1 MPFGCIIAVSCVEKG
16 VIMISDLI
24 FSANVVVPIFLLIM
38 LGYALTRLKLWD
50 EHFLKIANNVC
61 FKCLLPVLLFYNVAT
76 ANIFEVF
83 NGKLI
88 LYVCLCACLLCG
100 ALFLIVPIFVKDNKR
115 RGVMIQGTFRSN
127 FLLFGVPLGLSIGG
141 TAGSVLA
148 AVVASFY
155 VPVINMLSVI
165 SLYVFSDAKGKNLK
179 SALLGIVKNPLIIG
193 GVSGLIFSLIRNS
206 IGFELPV
213 IVDSTLFNIK
223 STATPLAFLIL
234 GGDLKFNNMLKNVK
248 ISIFSVLGKTV
259 LIPAV
264 MLTISA
270 FLGFDPLEMAILVAV
285 FATPNAVSS
294 YAMARNYEA
303 DHELAGEIIT
313 LGTLLSV
320 LTIFAFIT
328 ITKTF
333 GLI

>member
-1 MPFGCIIAVSCVEKG
+1 M
-16 VIMISDLI
+16 SDLL

-38 LGYALTRLKLWD
+38 LGYALTRVKLWD
-50 EHFLKIANNVC
+50 EHFLKIANDVC
-61 FKCLLPVLLFYNVAT
+61 FKCLLPVLLFYNVAS

-88 LYVCLCACLLCG
+88 LYVCLCACALCG
-100 ALFLIVPIFVKDNKR
+100 LLFLVVPMFVKDNKR

-141 TAGSVLA
+141 AEGSVLA

-165 SLYVFSDAKGKNLK
+165 SLYVFSDAKDKNLK
-179 SALLGIVKNPLIIG
+179 AALLGILKNPLIIG
-193 GVSGLIFSLIRNS
+193 GVSGLVFSLIRNS
-206 IGFELPV
+206 IGFEIPV
-213 IVDSTLFNIK
+213 MLDTTLNNIK

-234 GGDLKFNNMLKNVK
+234 GGDLKFGSMLRN
-248 ISIFSVLGKTV
+248 IRFSALSVLGKTV
-259 LIPAV
+259 IIPSA
-264 MLTISA
+264 MLTVSA
-270 FLGFDPLEMAILVAV
+270 ALGFKPLEMAILLAV

-303 DHELAGEIIT
+303 DYELAGEIIT
-313 LGTLLSV
+313 LGTCLSIF
-320 LTIFAFIT
+320 TIFVFIT
-328 ITKTF
+328 LAKTF
-333 GLI
+333 AWI

>member
-1 MPFGCIIAVSCVEKG
+1 M
-16 VIMISDLI
+16 SDLL

-38 LGYALTRLKLWD
+38 LGYVLTRVKLWD
-50 EHFLKIANNVC
+50 EHFLKIANEVC
-61 FKCLLPVLLFYNVAT
+61 FKCLLPVLLFYNVAS

-88 LYVCLCACLLCG
+88 LYVCLCACALCG
-100 ALFLIVPIFVKDNKR
+100 LLFLVVPMLVKDNKR

-141 TAGSVLA
+141 AEGSVLA

-165 SLYVFSDAKGKNLK
+165 SLYVFSDAKDKNLK
-179 SALLGIVKNPLIIG
+179 AALLGILKNPLIIG
-193 GVSGLIFSLIRNS
+193 GVSGLVFSLIRNY
-206 IGFELPV
+206 IGFEIPV
-213 IVDSTLFNIK
+213 MLDTTLNNIK

-234 GGDLKFNNMLKNVK
+234 GGDLKFGSMLRN
-248 ISIFSVLGKTV
+248 IRFSALSVLGKTV
-259 LIPAV
+259 IIPAV
-264 MLTISA
+264 MLTVSA
-270 FLGFDPLEMAILVAV
+270 ALGFKPLEMAILLAV

-303 DHELAGEIIT
+303 DYELAGEIIT
-313 LGTLLSV
+313 LGTCLSIF
-320 LTIFAFIT
+320 TIFVFIT
-328 ITKTF
+328 LAKTF
-333 GLI
+333 AWI

>member
-1 MPFGCIIAVSCVEKG
+1 MGA
-16 VIMISDLI
+16 DLI
-24 FSANVVVPIFLLIM
+24 FSANVVVPIFLLII
-38 LGYALTRLKLWD
+38 LGYFLTRIKLWD
-50 EHFLKIANNVC
+50 EHFLKIANQVC

-83 NGKLI
+83 NLKLI
-88 LYVCLCACLLCG
+88 IYACLCACLLCG
-100 ALFLIVPIFVKDNKR
+100 ILFLIVPFFIKDKKR

-141 TAGSVLA
+141 NEGAVLA

-165 SLYVFSDAKGKNLK
+165 SLYAFSESENKNLK

-206 IGFELPV
+206 VGFEIPTML
-213 IVDSTLFNIK
+213 DTTLFNIK
-223 STATPLAFLIL
+223 SAATPIAFLVL
-234 GGDLKFNNMLKNVK
+234 GGDLKFGNLLRNIKTS
-248 ISIFSVLGKTV
+248 ISSVLGKVV

-264 MLTISA
+264 MLSISA
-270 FLGFDPLEMAILVAV
+270 LIGFNKLEMAILIAI

-303 DHELAGEIIT
+303 DYELAGEIIT
-313 LGTLLSV
+313 LGTILS
-320 LTIFAFIT
+320 IFTMFVFIT
-328 ITKTF
+328 IAKTF
-333 GLI
+333 AWI

>member
-1 MPFGCIIAVSCVEKG
+1 MGA
-16 VIMISDLI
+16 DLI

-38 LGYALTRLKLWD
+38 LGYVLTQMKLWD
-50 EHFLKIANNVC
+50 AHFLKIANEVC

-76 ANIFEVF
+76 ADIFAVF
-83 NGKLI
+83 NLKLI
-88 LYVCLCACLLCG
+88 LYVCFCACAICG
-100 ALFLIVPIFVKDNKR
+100 LLFLVVPMFVKEKKR

-141 TAGSVLA
+141 DEGAVLA

-165 SLYVFSDAKGKNLK
+165 SLYAFSDVENKSLK
-179 SALLGIVKNPLIIG
+179 TAAIGIVKNPLIIG
-193 GVSGLIFSLIRNS
+193 GVSGLIFSVIRNS
-206 IGFELPV
+206 IGFEMPV
-213 IVDSTLFNIK
+213 IMDTTLFNIK
-223 STATPLAFLIL
+223 SAATPLAFLIL
-234 GGDLKFNNMLKNVK
+234 GGDLKFGNMLRNVK
-248 ISIFSVLGKTV
+248 FSFLSVLGKTV

-264 MLTISA
+264 MLPVSA
-270 FLGFDPLEMAILVAV
+270 MLGFDPLEMAILTAV

-303 DHELAGEIIT
+303 DYELAGEIIT

-320 LTIFAFIT
+320 VTMFVFIT
-328 ITKTF
+328 VARSF
-333 GLI
+333 GWI